1 MPKFAPDTIKEL
13 EKSDLIQFSRAL
25 LDSVVESTD
34 MLTIQEMTPKKLQE
48 AKIVLGFLNA
58 ARNAMDTKIKM
69 FKLTGLDKK
78 INAVAKHNG
87 KK

>member
-1 MPKFAPDTIKEL
+1 MPKFAQDTIKEL

-25 LDSVVESTD
+25 LDSVVESTN

-78 INAVAKHNG
+78 VIAIQKHN
-87 KK
+87 KKV

>member
-1 MPKFAPDTIKEL
+1 MTNYKPDTLKDL
-13 EKSDLIQFSRAL
+13 EKSDLIQFSRDL
-25 LDSVVESTD
+25 LESVVQSTN
-34 MLTIQEMTPKKLQE
+34 MLNAPEMTIKKLQE

-78 INAVAKHNG
+78 IEAVQNHS